1 MAKALIGCCGWSYG
15 DLAEKGG
22 WTGAFYPGTS
32 TKKLPYYSKFF
43 DTAEM
48 DSSFYEKFYKYMTP
62 ATFRGMASATPDDF
76 EFSVKVPETEK
87 NWMFRKAPLI
97 YLKNSWIKYPP

>member
-1 MAKALIGCCGWSYG
+1 MAKALVGCCGWSYG
-15 DLAEKGG
+15 DMAEKGG

-48 DSSFYEKFYKYMTP
+48 DSTFYEKFYKYMTP
-62 ATFRGMASATPDDF
+62 ATKPPCIIRATNY
-76 EFSVKVPETEK
+76 K
-87 NWMFRKAPLI
+87 NRKTDA
-97 YLKNSWIKYPP
+97 